1 MDASELK
8 EILSRGEDSKTQF
21 KTRFTHVDVL
31 ASEICAMANTDGGI
45 IVVGVS
51 DKGEILGVDNLTRL
65 NQWVSNAASQKI
77 DPPVSVV
84 TENIRIN
91 EKLVVII
98 RIPRGTNKP
107 YAANKTEFW
116 IKVGADKRRA
126 IREELRRLMQA
137 SHSMYADEMPVP
149 NTSLTYLNI
158 SYFKDFYEKE
168 YGLKL
173 EEDPLKLERV
183 LKNLKLISNGN
194 LTLAGLLL
202 FGDRPERSR
211 PQFIVKAVAFT
222 GNDVSASEYL
232 DSENLEGTLFE
243 QYRNTMAFFKR
254 NLRKVQRG
262 RNFNLPGKMEIPAVA
277 LEEALVNALVHRDY
291 FLNSSI
297 RVFIFD
303 NRVELIS
310 PGKLP
315 NTVTVE
321 IIKQGIQVARN
332 PILLSFAGRL
342 GLPYRGIGSG
352 IRRIIAECKKEGIPE
367 PDLVEDKVAEE
378 FKVIFSREIYSGK
391 NISGPVKL
399 I

>member
-1 MDASELK
+1 MDTSELK

-21 KTRFTHVDVL
+21 KTRFTHIDGL

-51 DKGEILGVDNLTRL
+51 DKGEIVGVDNITRL
-65 NQWVSNAASQKI
+65 NQWVSSAASQKI
-77 DPPVSVV
+77 DPPISVV

-98 RIPRGTNKP
+98 KIPRGTNKP

-126 IREELRRLMQA
+126 TREELRRLMQA
-137 SHSMYADEMPVP
+137 SHSMYADELPVP
-149 NTSLTYLNI
+149 NTSLADLDI

-173 EEDPLKLERV
+173 EEDPLQLERV
-183 LKNLKLISNGN
+183 LKNLKLINNGN

-211 PQFIVKAVAFT
+211 PQFIVKAVAFI
-222 GNDVSASEYL
+222 GNEVGVSEYL
-232 DSENLEGTLFE
+232 DSENLEGTLYE
-243 QYRNTMAFFKR
+243 QYRNTMAFLKR
-254 NLRKVQRG
+254 NLRKVQRS
-262 RNFNLPGKMEIPAVA
+262 RNFNLPGKMAVPAVA
-277 LEEALVNALVHRDY
+277 LEEAVVNALVHRDY
-291 FLNSSI
+291 FINSSI

-303 NRVELIS
+303 NRVEIIS

-315 NTVTVE
+315 NAVTVE

-367 PDLVEDKVAEE
+367 PEFVEDKAAEE
-378 FKVIFSREIYSGK
+378 FKVIFAREICSGQK
-391 NISGPVKL
+391 F
-399 I
+399 

>member
-137 SHSMYADEMPVP
+137 SH
-149 NTSLTYLNI
+149 
-158 SYFKDFYEKE
+158 
-168 YGLKL
+168 
-173 EEDPLKLERV
+173 R
-183 LKNLKLISNGN
+183 
-194 LTLAGLLL
+194 
-202 FGDRPERSR
+202 
-211 PQFIVKAVAFT
+211 
-222 GNDVSASEYL
+222 
-232 DSENLEGTLFE
+232 
-243 QYRNTMAFFKR
+243 
-254 NLRKVQRG
+254 
-262 RNFNLPGKMEIPAVA
+262 
-277 LEEALVNALVHRDY
+277 
-291 FLNSSI
+291 
-297 RVFIFD
+297 
-303 NRVELIS
+303 
-310 PGKLP
+310 
-315 NTVTVE
+315 
-321 IIKQGIQVARN
+321 
-332 PILLSFAGRL
+332 LS
-342 GLPYRGIGSG
+342 
-352 IRRIIAECKKEGIPE
+352 
-367 PDLVEDKVAEE
+367 
-378 FKVIFSREIYSGK
+378 
-391 NISGPVKL
+391 
-399 I
+399 

>member
-1 MDASELK
+1 MDTSELK

-21 KTRFTHVDVL
+21 KTRFTHVDGL

-51 DKGEILGVDNLTRL
+51 DKGEIVGVDNLTRL
-65 NQWVSNAASQKI
+65 NQWVSSAASQKI

-98 RIPRGTNKP
+98 KIPRGTNKP

-116 IKVGADKRRA
+116 VKVGADKRRA
-126 IREELRRLMQA
+126 TREELRRLMQA
-137 SHSMYADEMPVP
+137 AHSMYADELPVP
-149 NTSLTYLNI
+149 NASLTDLNI

-173 EEDPLKLERV
+173 EEDPLQLERV
-183 LKNLKLISNGN
+183 LKNLKLINNSN
-194 LTLAGLLL
+194 LTLAGPLL
-202 FGDRPERSR
+202 FGDRPERIR
-211 PQFIVKAVAFT
+211 PQFIVKAVAFI
-222 GNDVSASEYL
+222 GNEVSVSEYL
-232 DSENLEGTLFE
+232 DSENLEGTLYE
-243 QYRNTMAFFKR
+243 QYRNTMAFLKR

-262 RNFNLPGKMEIPAVA
+262 RNFNLPGKMEIPGIA
-277 LEEALVNALVHRDY
+277 LEEAVVNALVHRDY
-291 FLNSSI
+291 FINSSI

-303 NRVELIS
+303 HQVEIIS

-315 NTVTVE
+315 NAVTVE

-342 GLPYRGIGSG
+342 DLPYRGIGSG

-367 PDLVEDKVAEE
+367 PEFVEDKATEE
-378 FKVIFSREIYSGK
+378 FKVIFSREVCLGPK
-391 NISGPVKL
+391 NL
-399 I
+399 N